1 MADIFGREGSALEK
15 AGDNL
20 VKQVK
25 ESHKQKRVDSRKEIE
40 QAVKDSPLGFLNKKR
55 MSVTMYHIPQKRWD
69 NIFKKGN
76 RAKAA

>member
-1 MADIFGREGSALEK
+1 MADIFGRENSALEK

-25 ESHKQKRVDSRKEIE
+25 EAHKQKRVQSRKEIE
-40 QAVKDSPLGFLNKKR
+40 QAVKDSPLAFYNKKTV
-55 MSVTMYHIPQKRWD
+55 SVTMYHIPSKKWD
-69 NIFKKGN
+69 KIFKKGQ